1 MRELALHILDIA
13 QNSISAK
20 ATLIKIEIE
29 EYTAENLIQIKII
42 DNGNGMS
49 KEFLEKVTDPF
60 ITTRKTRKVGLG
72 ISLFKAAAERCGGH
86 FEIHSEVGKGTEIC
100 ATFERDH
107 IDRAPLGNIPDT
119 MVSLIIANDQIDYI
133 YRHIFDDKEFVLN
146 TAEIRKILGEVPLS
160 DVQVMDWI
168 HHYIKDGLKELGIS
182 F

>member
-29 EYTAENLIQIKII
+29 EYTAKNLIQIRII
-42 DNGNGMS
+42 DNGIGMS
-49 KEFLEKVTDPF
+49 KELLEKVTDPF

-86 FEIHSEVGKGTEIC
+86 FEIRSEIGEGTEVC

-107 IDRAPLGNIPDT
+107 IDRAPLGNMPDT
-119 MVSLIIANDQIDYI
+119 MVSLITANDQIDYL
-133 YRHIFDDKEFVLN
+133 YRHVFDDKEFVFD
-146 TAEIRKILGEVPLS
+146 TKEIRKILGEVPLS
-160 DVQVMDWI
+160 NIQVIDWI
-168 HHYIKDGLKELGIS
+168 HHYIKDGLKGLGIS